1 MVRRRRGASFMAS
14 AYVFPGGGLDAAET
28 EAEAAARELFEEAG
42 VALVRGEASA
52 EQLEAL
58 RRRMLANQAPAKELL
73 AAEGLEWDVEAL
85 VPWAH
90 WITPSVEP
98 KRFSAKFFAAALPPG
113 QSASIDEVEAVE
125 LAWVDVE
132 RAAERAAELALPP
145 PQLRTLWE
153 LRGVASVAA
162 ALEAARA
169 RSTEPILPRGML
181 APSQGGAPPVPC
193 LLLPWDPEYLT
204 LGQGDALPMSVLPS
218 WAHGPSRFLLE
229 PSGDRRAWR
238 HVYAPGSTPPAS

>member
-14 AYVFPGGGLDAAET
+14 AYVFPGGGLDASES
-28 EAEAAARELFEEAG
+28 EEEAAARELFEEAG
-42 VALVRGEASA
+42 VALVRGESSA
-52 EQLEAL
+52 ERLAAL
-58 RRRMLANQAPAKELL
+58 RRRMLTNQAPARELL
-73 AAEGLEWDVEAL
+73 AAEGLAWDVGAL

-113 QSASIDEVEAVE
+113 QTATIDEIEAVE
-125 LAWVDVE
+125 LAWVAVD
-132 RAAERAAELALPP
+132 RAPERAAELALPP

-153 LRGVASVAA
+153 LRELTSVAA
-162 ALEAARA
+162 ALAAARA
-169 RSTEPILPRGML
+169 RTTEPILPRGSL
-181 APSQGGAPPVPC
+181 APSQPGAAPTPC

-204 LGQGDALPMSVLPS
+204 LGQGEAQPITPLPS

>member
-14 AYVFPGGGLDAAET
+14 AYVFPGGGLEAAET

-42 VALVRGEASA
+42 VALVRGETSA
-52 EQLEAL
+52 AQLEAL

-73 AAEGLEWDVEAL
+73 AAEGLEWNVEAL

-98 KRFSAKFFAAALPPG
+98 KRFAAKFFAAALPPG

-132 RAAERAAELALPP
+132 SAAERSAELALPP

-153 LRGVASVAA
+153 LRGLASVAA

-169 RSTEPILPRGML
+169 RTMEPILPRGML
-181 APSQGGAPPVPC
+181 AQSEGAAPSPC

-238 HVYAPGSTPPAS
+238 HVYAPGSTSTGS

>member
-14 AYVFPGGGLDAAET
+14 AYVFPGGGLEGGET

-42 VALVRGEASA
+42 VALVRGQTSA
-52 EQLEAL
+52 EQLAAL
-58 RRRMLANQAPAKELL
+58 RRRMLDNQAPARELL
-73 AAEGLEWDVEAL
+73 ATEGLEWNVEAL

-125 LAWVDVE
+125 LAWVEVDS
-132 RAAERAAELALPP
+132 APERAAELALPP

-153 LRGVASVAA
+153 LRGLTSVAA
-162 ALEAARA
+162 ALEAAHA
-169 RSTEPILPRGML
+169 RSTEPILPRGSL
-181 APSQGGAPPVPC
+181 TSSHGAAPSPC

-204 LGQGDALPMSVLPS
+204 LGQGDALPMSVVPS

>member
-42 VALVRGEASA
+42 VALVRGHASA
-52 EQLEAL
+52 AQLAAL
-58 RRRMLANQAPAKELL
+58 RRRMLENQAPARELL
-73 AAEGLEWDVEAL
+73 AAEGLEWDVAAM

-113 QSASIDEVEAVE
+113 QHASIDEVEAVE
-125 LAWVDVE
+125 LAWVDVDSADE
-132 RAAERAAELALPP
+132 RSGELALPP

-153 LRGVASVAA
+153 LRGLTSVAA
-162 ALEAARA
+162 ALDAARQ
-169 RSTEPILPRGML
+169 RSTEPILPRGWL
-181 APSQGGAPPVPC
+181 APARAGAAPSPC
-193 LLLPWDPEYLT
+193 LLLPWDPDYLT
-204 LGQGDALPMSVLPS
+204 LGQGDALPMSALPS

-229 PSGDRRAWR
+229 TSGDRRAWR